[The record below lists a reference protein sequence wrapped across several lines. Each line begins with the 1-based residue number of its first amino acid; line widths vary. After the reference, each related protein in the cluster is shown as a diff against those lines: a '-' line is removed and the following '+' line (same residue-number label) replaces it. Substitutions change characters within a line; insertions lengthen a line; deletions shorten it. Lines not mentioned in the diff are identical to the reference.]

1 MTISHALRAG
11 DDAPRAD
18 APSSAQLAGDDYAAS
33 ERTLAR
39 AFRRIL
45 PFIFVCYVI
54 SYLDRT
60 NVGFAALTMNKDLGL
75 TAEQFGVGAGL
86 FFIGY
91 FLFEIPS
98 NLIMQKVGRAYGSR
112 ES

>member
-1 MTISHALRAG
+1 MTISHALHAG

-18 APSSAQLAGDDYAAS
+18 AQSAAQLAGEDYAAS
-33 ERTLAR
+33 ERTLAK

-86 FFIGY
+86 FDRRRH
-91 FLFEIPS
+91 
-98 NLIMQKVGRAYGSR
+98 GRDPAQHH
-112 ES
+112 